1 MKTIIITGANGFIG
15 SSLVDALSKKYRL
28 ILLLRNKRN
37 LKKTNYTFNKN
48 TTLEFF
54 KNNNEL
60 SIVLKRIKAS
70 WLIHCATHYVK
81 QHNSHDISKIINSNI
96 EFGTIL
102 LDNLNIMGVKN
113 FINFSTIW
121 ENYDGIKDNSNN
133 LYSASKQAFE
143 KIINYYDAS
152 NKKIN
157 FYKLIISDTYGE
169 KDKRKKLINILQ
181 KNMTDKKRMK
191 IISKNLFINLLNVN
205 DIISGIHVLLEN
217 NIKVGKYNMI
227 NKDKFNIY
235 KLINKIQKTI
245 KFKLKIK
252 WLSSKKIDEK
262 IYKYKSLPGWKPGAS
277 SLDDLVKFVL
287 KDYKT

>member
-15 SSLVDALSKKYRL
+15 SSLVDALSQKYRL
-28 ILLLRNKRN
+28 ILLLRNKNN
-37 LKKTNYTFNKN
+37 LKKTNYIFNKN
-48 TTLEFF
+48 ISLKFF

-60 SIVLKRIKAS
+60 SIMLKEIKAP

-81 QHNSHDISKIINSNI
+81 QHNFHDITKIINSNI

-152 NKKIN
+152 NEKIN

-205 DIISGIHVLLEN
+205 DIISGIHALLEN
-217 NIKVGKYNMI
+217 NIKAGKYNMI

-245 KFKLKIK
+245 KFKLNIK

>member
-1 MKTIIITGANGFIG
+1 
-15 SSLVDALSKKYRL
+15 
-28 ILLLRNKRN
+28 
-37 LKKTNYTFNKN
+37 
-48 TTLEFF
+48 
-54 KNNNEL
+54 
-60 SIVLKRIKAS
+60 
-70 WLIHCATHYVK
+70 
-81 QHNSHDISKIINSNI
+81 
-96 EFGTIL
+96 
-102 LDNLNIMGVKN
+102 MGVKN
-113 FINFSTIW
+113 FIDFSTIW

-152 NKKIN
+152 NEKIN

-205 DIISGIHVLLEN
+205 DIISGIHALLED
-217 NIKVGKYNMI
+217 NIKAGKYNMI

-245 KFKLKIK
+245 KFKLNIK

-262 IYKYKSLPGWKPGAS
+262 IYKYKSLPGWKPVAS